1 MKIKSLFKNS
11 FFSLISQLIL
21 LLFGFL
27 SQRAM
32 NLYLG
37 TELVGMNGVIS
48 NVIAMLSVTE
58 LGISTAIVY
67 HLYSALVN
75 KDEQGIAALMNL
87 YRKAYYLFAIILA
100 VLGVVITPF
109 VHLFMK
115 NESYSIGYVRVL
127 YLLWLLRTVIS
138 YPLSYKKSL
147 LIADQNE
154 YIVSIVTI
162 LTNIIGYS
170 AIILFATFTRKY
182 LPALAAGII
191 GDTVLNLWVNHYVDC
206 KYPFLVKMKKE
217 KTKQEL
223 VSKLFNDLKNVFV
236 SKLCMNL
243 LNGTDN
249 LIISGFINIT
259 TVGIFS
265 NYGLI
270 TRSVSNIIRALASS
284 IQPGIGSLFVK
295 ENQEKKCEVLRYM
308 TFLFFLIVSVAA
320 CGLYNLIDP
329 FVENIWLNPSFL
341 MERSAVRLSVLACV
355 LRGLGEPLAVVI
367 GVSGLF
373 EKERKLSI
381 LASATNLIVSLALVI
396 PYGLCGVLAGTCL
409 AYAIQIIYRG
419 IVFFRDYV
427 KKNGKRYAADFFQYL
442 FLILTEV
449 WITGMLIEI
458 MEIRNITQFL
468 VGVLICVVI
477 PLTINILAFKNSSR
491 GMKMTNMIIVYLKKE
506 RKE

>member
-11 FFSLISQLIL
+11 FFSLLSQLIL

-75 KDEQGIAALMNL
+75 KDEQEIAALMNL
-87 YRKAYYLFAIILA
+87 YRKAYYMFAVILA
-100 VLGVVITPF
+100 VLGLMITPF

-127 YLLWLLRTVIS
+127 YLLWLFRTVIS

-170 AIILFATFTRKY
+170 AIILFATFTREY

-217 KTKQEL
+217 KPKQEL

-284 IQPGIGSLFVK
+284 IQPGIGNMFV
-295 ENQEKKCEVLRYM
+295 ESDSEKNYRVLRQM
-308 TFLFFLIVSVAA
+308 TFLFFLIVAVAA
-320 CGLYNLIDP
+320 CGL
-329 FVENIWLNPSFL
+329 
-341 MERSAVRLSVLACV
+341 
-355 LRGLGEPLAVVI
+355 
-367 GVSGLF
+367 
-373 EKERKLSI
+373 
-381 LASATNLIVSLALVI
+381 
-396 PYGLCGVLAGTCL
+396 
-409 AYAIQIIYRG
+409 
-419 IVFFRDYV
+419 
-427 KKNGKRYAADFFQYL
+427 
-442 FLILTEV
+442 
-449 WITGMLIEI
+449 
-458 MEIRNITQFL
+458 
-468 VGVLICVVI
+468 ICVD
-477 PLTINILAFKNSSR
+477 
-491 GMKMTNMIIVYLKKE
+491 
-506 RKE
+506 